1 MLLSTTSGCFA
12 PVEPVDAAE
21 LDAAELELDA
31 AEVEAGVER
40 LALEVAAT
48 GELADGALVVLP
60 AVAPVDLG
68 WLSATTATKATA
80 TPIRMTKIPARRSRR
95 LRRAS

>member
-1 MLLSTTSGCFA
+1 VVVLLSTTSGCFA
-12 PVEPVDAAE
+12 PVESVDAAE

-31 AEVEAGVER
+31 AEVDAGAVG

-48 GELADGALVVLP
+48 DELVDGALVVLP

-68 WLSATTATKATA
+68 
-80 TPIRMTKIPARRSRR
+80 
-95 LRRAS
+95 